1 MSGEGE
7 YPFSHRRNAKIF
19 NSTGVPLQSKKK
31 VGPGQRPGFPL
42 VFKFLEKLKEFVTKL
57 NFTALPV
64 KVPKNGMGERFFMMT
79 YQL

>member
-42 VFKFLEKLKEFVTKL
+42 VSNIICRCQPFWDIFRDIHNEISEKLSFKVLELSFLEV
-57 NFTALPV
+57 
-64 KVPKNGMGERFFMMT
+64 
-79 YQL
+79 